1 MKKIIVI
8 GCPGSGKSTFS
19 RKLHESTQLPLH
31 HLDNLFWNADKTTVS
46 KEVFKGRLMEVL
58 HQDEWI
64 VDGNYISTLELRMQF
79 CDTIFFLDIDEEVCL
94 QGVHSRIKKKRDD
107 LPWIEQEVDQEFLE
121 FIKNFSKS
129 QRPIIYEMLENSKK
143 EIHIFKNR
151 NEIDEYIKK

>member
-79 CDTIFFLDIDEEVCL
+79 CDTIFFLDIEEEVCL
-94 QGVHSRIKKKRDD
+94 QGVRSRIKKKRDD

-121 FIKNFSKS
+121 FIKNFSKN
-129 QRPIIYEMLENSKK
+129 QRPIIYEMLEKSKK